1 MHILDTL
8 EQCHLSKIRHY
19 RDHSMN
25 FIMAVP
31 FENPMVASIVPLVLS
46 RAPGDDSAIDALRL
60 SLLGVASVHRSFL
73 LSRSRVCSGSAKEN
87 ILLANAFRLKSKQAL
102 AEACTTSHGAQSDAA
117 LGASLA
123 ISLMDVSVPTVW
135 LLVYVHKS

>member
-8 EQCHLSKIRHY
+8 EQCHLPKIRHY
-19 RDHSMN
+19 CDHSMN

-31 FENPMVASIVPLVLS
+31 FENPMVASILPLILS
-46 RAPGDDSAIDALRL
+46 RAPGDDLAIDALRL

-73 LSRSRVCSGSAKEN
+73 HHRGQACSDVAKEGMV
-87 ILLANAFRLKSKQAL
+87 LANTFRLKSKQTL
-102 AEACTTSHGAQSDAA
+102 AKACTTTHGAQSDAA

-123 ISLMDVSVPTVW
+123 ISLMDVSVPTV
-135 LLVYVHKS
+135 